1 MGQISKTREKKS
13 DAKED
18 SKIKMNRKQM
28 SRWSEHELML
38 GLINFREAWENFEMI
53 IKRTEKYKAKPVRKK
68 NNVLLNVKMIQWNV
82 LEIKM

>member
-28 SRWSEHELML
+28 KDDQNMNSCSD
-38 GLINFREAWENFEMI
+38 
-53 IKRTEKYKAKPVRKK
+53 
-68 NNVLLNVKMIQWNV
+68 
-82 LEIKM
+82 